1 MAQLL
6 ISSDSC
12 VRFVASRL
20 LESEDSISG
29 RAFLPASVVK
39 NVMVENPAVLKK
51 KLKVLSSHC
60 VADSDESYRLKE
72 LQALQVQGE
81 CFQLCVD
88 SLDIWSF
95 AINSIPDAIIK
106 FSLNALM
113 DTLPHRQNLFK
124 WGKAQTSPC
133 PLCSEKQTLLHVLN
147 SCNVALQQRP
157 FDQHHDEV
165 LKILSDFIS
174 QRKPSGFRSI
184 SDLPSDDYNRPD
196 FFVSDKRPD
205 IILWSTDTRIAHLM
219 ELTVCFDT
227 NFSAAAERK
236 TAKYLEL

>member
-20 LESEDSISG
+20 LEREDSTSG

-39 NVMVENPAVLKK
+39 NVMVENPGVSKK
-51 KLKVLSSHC
+51 KLKALSSNC
-60 VADSDESYRLKE
+60 VADSDESHRLEE

-95 AINSIPDAIIK
+95 AVNSVPDAIMK

-124 WGKAQTSPC
+124 WGKAQTSAC

-147 SCNVALQQRP
+147 SCSVALQQRR
-157 FDQHHDEV
+157 FDQRHNEV
-165 LKILSDFIS
+165 LKILSDFI
-174 QRKPSGFRSI
+174 
-184 SDLPSDDYNRPD
+184 L
-196 FFVSDKRPD
+196 
-205 IILWSTDTRIAHLM
+205 
-219 ELTVCFDT
+219 
-227 NFSAAAERK
+227 
-236 TAKYLEL
+236 